1 MERRSWSACSPPTL
15 AGSGSCA
22 VGPTAR
28 RSSRCIV
35 RARSVYLAVAACAVI
50 VYLGAL
56 WNEFVWDDQ
65 VLVPGNP
72 LVQTWAGLATAF
84 ASPYWPPFVGGYL
97 YRPLTLLTYVLDWH
111 IGGAAWFHAVNLLW
125 HAGVSALVAVLARR
139 WAGDA
144 AALVAGGLFAVRP
157 GHVGGGAHLVGR
169 AAPMGAAV
177 PPLAGYA
184 ALPARRP
191 RASPLDGG
199 GGARGRGAAAALPT
213 RAARRLLAGR
223 AHHGAL
229 PARLALRAGVAGARD
244 MGRPAGARLA
254 PSAATRSVR
263 ACLDGSGLRAGREF
277 LVSDRRRRR
286 RADAVSALGRPRVG
300 SSGARAQS
308 ARSRARARRRRD
320 SSGRGRTH
328 RAAVARVA
336 QQHVPDAEH
345 PR

>member
-50 VYLGAL
+50 VYLAAL

-65 VLVPGNP
+65 VIILGNP

-144 AALVAGGLFAVRP
+144 AALVAGVVFSGDPAHVEA
-157 GHVGGGAHLVGR
+157 GANIVGGG
-169 AAPMGAAV
+169 APMGAARPL
-177 PPLAGYA
+177 PPGGA
-184 ALPARRP
+184 
-191 RASPLDGG
+191 GG
-199 GGARGRGAAAALPT
+199 GG
-213 RAARRLLAGR
+213 
-223 AHHGAL
+223 
-229 PARLALRAGVAGARD
+229 
-244 MGRPAGARLA
+244 
-254 PSAATRSVR
+254 
-263 ACLDGSGLRAGREF
+263 
-277 LVSDRRRRR
+277 
-286 RADAVSALGRPRVG
+286 
-300 SSGARAQS
+300 
-308 ARSRARARRRRD
+308 
-320 SSGRGRTH
+320 
-328 RAAVARVA
+328 
-336 QQHVPDAEH
+336 
-345 PR
+345 

>member
-65 VLVPGNP
+65 VIILGNP

-144 AALVAGGLFAVRP
+144 AALVAGGVFSGDPRP
-157 GHVGGGAHLVGR
+157 VATGAHPLGR
-169 AAPMGAAV
+169 GRPMGAAV
-177 PPLAGYA
+177 PPRAGCA
-184 ALPARRP
+184 
-191 RASPLDGG
+191 G
-199 GGARGRGAAAALPT
+199 GGAGWAGRGT
-213 RAARRLLAGR
+213 G
-223 AHHGAL
+223 GWW
-229 PARLALRAGVAGARD
+229 
-244 MGRPAGARLA
+244 
-254 PSAATRSVR
+254 
-263 ACLDGSGLRAGREF
+263 
-277 LVSDRRRRR
+277 
-286 RADAVSALGRPRVG
+286 
-300 SSGARAQS
+300 
-308 ARSRARARRRRD
+308 
-320 SSGRGRTH
+320 
-328 RAAVARVA
+328 
-336 QQHVPDAEH
+336 
-345 PR
+345 